1 MRISPAILHCE
12 PLSTDHTAPCQTK
25 EKKWSWTAVLGWTI
39 ATVNFQ
45 VLCAL
50 TLPMGKTV
58 VDYVLKHHEVNC
70 SSLLPC
76 VSLENGDAIFFALTR
91 FETPCLSGQRE
102 DIHGEVLL
110 RAPAR
115 AVWDG
120 TGLWF
125 GLGPKWYISLTDR
138 LIGGAEIQ
146 ERVQSTLEFQN
157 QRAPCSS
164 IYVLNLNYFWF
175 DYRTGR
181 WEWGAVLSSCSFA
194 KKRWREWALGEVELL
209 QRQNSDAHRPVSDG
223 KFGARVHLVQRPC
236 TLWSALGGLLARAR
250 SDCRCAGVRGMP
262 VYVCIWI
269 ESQARTS
276 HALMYKHY
284 FCAQTTIQIIWDL
297 THTFFFCI
305 WFSQRPVIACH
316 CSVLFRHVCRGK
328 LEY

>member
-1 MRISPAILHCE
+1 
-12 PLSTDHTAPCQTK
+12 
-25 EKKWSWTAVLGWTI
+25 
-39 ATVNFQ
+39 
-45 VLCAL
+45 
-50 TLPMGKTV
+50 MGKTV

-120 TGLWF
+120 AGLWF

-164 IYVLNLNYFWF
+164 IYVLNLNYF
-175 DYRTGR
+175 
-181 WEWGAVLSSCSFA
+181 
-194 KKRWREWALGEVELL
+194 
-209 QRQNSDAHRPVSDG
+209 
-223 KFGARVHLVQRPC
+223 
-236 TLWSALGGLLARAR
+236 
-250 SDCRCAGVRGMP
+250 
-262 VYVCIWI
+262 
-269 ESQARTS
+269 
-276 HALMYKHY
+276 
-284 FCAQTTIQIIWDL
+284 
-297 THTFFFCI
+297 
-305 WFSQRPVIACH
+305 
-316 CSVLFRHVCRGK
+316 
-328 LEY
+328 